1 MTQPNP
7 AKASRNNANN
17 KLIMKAKENTNQIDV
32 QTEHQKKTLTF
43 GEFIASAYAVCGRQK
58 AKEIVRLAVNAH
70 WVEFR
75 GKQRFMVS

>member
-17 KLIMKAKENTNQIDV
+17 KLIMNAKENTNQIDE
-32 QTEHQKKTLTF
+32 QTHHQKKTLTF
-43 GEFIASAYAVCGRQK
+43 GEFIASAYDACGRQK
-58 AKEIVRLAVNAH
+58 ARGIVRLAVNAR